1 MSEGIMA
8 PVMHQAF
15 GPPGPCVPKATN
27 PGILLAT
34 VALLVCR
41 DPMVSAEFRH
51 ALVIGQSNYK
61 SGPVKAGSLNASA
74 VAGALVS
81 RGFKVTKAENLATI
95 KDLDEAVKSFA
106 QGVPTGATA
115 LVYYSG
121 KVAPAPVN
129 PAMKDARNQ
138 TALVALDGSPQ
149 LVSVFLRPVVVPSF
163 APYGNGFQGI
173 QSGSRINL
181 MIIDAPRAEPHKSAP
196 GAPHADPPPDTL
208 LLFRHGTDGDAVL
221 DPPVLSPLARRLV
234 DGLNGPKS
242 LDLVIS
248 GLSTDMAST
257 LAGGELRRLA
267 SAPSRAASPPAALV
281 AGRVPGEEWV
291 DASGMVFCWCP
302 PGRFIIGSPAGEPGR
317 QPDET
322 QAAVSFASGFW
333 MAKHE
338 LSYRESVFLGG
349 GAYLST
355 GDHKLH
361 PLNLIRMDHVAKI
374 IAAAN
379 AKAPAG
385 WEYGL
390 PTEAEWEYAARAGT
404 TTAYSFG
411 ANPADLARH
420 GNFAD
425 QSLRNGDCF
434 GEHARTHKSR
444 METPIHF
451 GDRQTGLFS
460 YAHAS
465 WNDSSPSIARVGT
478 YLPNAWGLCDMH
490 GNISEATSTIYDATR
505 LAPVVP
511 PQGRAAWSGRPENQK
526 YALGSVCKGGSWAS
540 VHGSCRSAFR
550 GWSSVTDNIVGV
562 RLVLRGRDSIAD
574 VPPNRWTT
582 LVASSFSTTSGAETR
597 REPDGTLLVTG
608 KPFAGETYS
617 INCPVPAGIE
627 PIALRIELLA
637 DPSLPRGGP
646 GRQLNS
652 GSFSIAEISLG
663 ASRGGAAAPV
673 EVLDARSDFPA
684 PQQASIRN
692 LADGDAETAWGAA
705 GDGKNHELVL
715 TIAPRS
721 RTGHD
726 GALWRPAAVN
736 SGSVKSLSIGIRHA
750 EVPGQAPATIGKFR
764 VSVLHETPAAAN
776 GEARP

>member
-1 MSEGIMA
+1 MSEEKMA

-15 GPPGPCVPKATN
+15 GPPGVCLSKAMN
-27 PGILLAT
+27 PGILLAI

-41 DPMVSAEFRH
+41 APMVSAEFRH

-61 SGPVKAGSLNASA
+61 SGPLKAGSLSAST
-74 VAGALVS
+74 VADALAS

-138 TALVALDGSPQ
+138 TALLALDGNLQP
-149 LVSVFLRPVVVPSF
+149 VSVFLRPVVVPSF

-181 MIIDAPRAEPHKSAP
+181 MIIDSPRAEPHKSAP
-196 GAPHADPPPDTL
+196 GAPNADPPPETL
-208 LLFRHGTDGDAVL
+208 LVFRPGNDGDTVSDTPA
-221 DPPVLSPLARRLV
+221 LSSLARRLV

-242 LDLVIS
+242 LDQVIS

-257 LAGGELRRLA
+257 LAEGELRRLA
-267 SAPSRAASPPAALV
+267 SPASRAASPPANLI

-302 PGRFIIGSPAGEPGR
+302 PGRFAIGSPAGEPGR

-322 QAAVSFASGFW
+322 QADVSFASGFW

-374 IAAAN
+374 IATAN

-425 QSLRNGDCF
+425 QSLRNGDGF

-444 METPIHF
+444 MESPVYF

-460 YAHAS
+460 YAHAT
-465 WNDSSPSIARVGT
+465 WNDSSPSIAKVGT

-490 GNISEATSTIYDATR
+490 GNISEATSTIYDARR

-511 PQGRAAWSGRPENQK
+511 PQARAAWSARPENQK
-526 YALGSVCKGGSWAS
+526 YALGSVSKGGSWAS

-562 RLVLRGRDSIAD
+562 RLVLRRRDSIAD

-582 LVASSFSTTSGAETR
+582 LAASSFSTTSGTETR
-597 REPDGTLLVTG
+597 REPDGTLLATG
-608 KPFAGETYS
+608 KPVAGETYS

-646 GRQLNS
+646 GRQVNS
-652 GSFSIAEISLG
+652 GSFSVAEISLG
-663 ASRGGAAAPV
+663 VSRGGAAAPV
-673 EVLDARSDFPA
+673 EVLDAQADFPA
-684 PQQASIRN
+684 AQLASIRN
-692 LADGDAETAWGAA
+692 LADGDPETAWGAA

-726 GALWRPAAVN
+726 GALWRPAATS